1 MARESTG
8 NEPYRNDVLSSK
20 ETTSRPE
27 RSQWASFWYPI
38 VTLNLDI
45 KKALPP
51 GGVEWLFSRV
61 RSKRIR
67 NGRMDIEV
75 TILDEGGDIL
85 ALSTLVALIVGAERN
100 MARSSKDNVGEVGN
114 KL

>member
-1 MARESTG
+1 
-8 NEPYRNDVLSSK
+8 
-20 ETTSRPE
+20 
-27 RSQWASFWYPI
+27 
-38 VTLNLDI
+38 
-45 KKALPP
+45 
-51 GGVEWLFSRV
+51 
-61 RSKRIR
+61 
-67 NGRMDIEV
+67 MDIEV